1 MKTIKEGIR
10 HCIECLKYLSNYP
23 PYEPESVEHGF
34 VQGVAFA
41 QEWISVEDELPES
54 PQFVIVHKKN
64 GVECGMFFDFK
75 KRFMYGP
82 EDQTSQIASWRP
94 IVRK

>member
-41 QEWISVEDELPES
+41 QEWISVEDELPEEPMDVLVRDNRRLACS
-54 PQFVIVHKKN
+54 VALYANEKFHPDNLLKHEEVTH
-64 GVECGMFFDFK
+64 
-75 KRFMYGP
+75 
-82 EDQTSQIASWRP
+82 WRP
-94 IVRK
+94 INRK